1 MSAIDLSD
9 FVTDD
14 LAAGVDAEE
23 DEAPAGGTRSL
34 TPPPADAHLR
44 ENDEESAGAASPNGQ
59 ANVGQ
64 KRTRPD
70 DLTQLAESLATKY
83 HLSEVNRTIVK
94 NAAKVRE
101 KTKKVVT

>member
-14 LAAGVDAEE
+14 SAAGLDAEE
-23 DEAPAGGTRSL
+23 DEAPAGRIRSL

-44 ENDEESAGAASPNGQ
+44 EDNEDSAGAASPNGQ

-94 NAAKVRE
+94 NAAKVCK